1 MKSYLG
7 QQPGWPL
14 QCVGPR
20 GPFKGVV
27 PGAGGAEVATAP
39 DTGATIAVA
48 AAVGGGHAGDHGQ
61 VVSLA
66 LELGG
71 SEGDTFLAQEL
82 EFPVVHVLCGRHLR
96 LQRV

>member
-20 GPFKGVV
+20 GPFQGVV
-27 PGAGGAEVATAP
+27 PGAGGAEVATTA
-39 DTGATIAVA
+39 DTGATIA
-48 AAVGGGHAGDHGQ
+48 AAVDGRHAGNHGQ

-82 EFPVVHVLCGRHLR
+82 ELPVVHVLCGRHLR
-96 LQRV
+96 LHRV